1 MKIINNTNAYVQK
14 KDLDY
19 LINRNLSLPESII
32 LKIHNE
38 ITINEN
44 NKYEFVEFKNI
55 KEIKYFKSL
64 DWIVD
69 YKQVNKLT
77 ENEITDLCKKIAD
90 EINEISDKYKSLSN
104 LEKLENYDMIK
115 RCELLEYKMHSLR
128 DALWFKQWQLNIEIP
143 ETKYKQFIKIFNKKK
158 TPK

>member
-90 EINEISDKYKSLSN
+90 EINELSDKYTSLSN
-104 LEKLENYDMIK
+104 LEKLNSLMKDINNIPSNNESKFDEPEDKKIIDLILN
-115 RCELLEYKMHSLR
+115 RLLHM
-128 DALWFKQWQLNIEIP
+128 
-143 ETKYKQFIKIFNKKK
+143 KIN
-158 TPK
+158 